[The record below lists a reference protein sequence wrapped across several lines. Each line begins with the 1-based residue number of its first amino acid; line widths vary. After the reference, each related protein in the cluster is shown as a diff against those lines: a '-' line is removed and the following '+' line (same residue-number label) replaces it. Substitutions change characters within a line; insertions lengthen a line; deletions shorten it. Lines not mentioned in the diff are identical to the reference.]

1 MKWLHK
7 RILQAILTIY
17 ATITLT
23 FVMVR
28 LIPGGPMDY
37 LRAQIRQQGGNP
49 GEMDQLLEAYANV
62 NPSQPL
68 WREYINYMVSLHQ
81 GDFGQSLFHS
91 GSVAEI
97 LADAVPWTVFLM
109 TISILSIYVLGIT
122 LGAVMAYYE
131 SGVFDN
137 VSSLVAIVSNS
148 VPYYVVAL
156 ILLFY
161 FGFDLGWFPTVGRAN
176 DTVDPGLTFPF
187 LAGVLNHAFLPAIS
201 LIVTSFGGIALAMR
215 GNSIRVLGEDYIRV
229 AHLRGLG
236 DQRIAIRYVGRNSV
250 LPLYTNF
257 LISVGYLFGGSVV
270 LETIFRY
277 QGLGFYLFEAISTRD
292 YPLMMGGF
300 IMITV
305 AVVIAMLV
313 GDLTYGKLDPRA
325 EQGESH
331 ESY

>member
-7 RILQAILTIY
+7 RILQAVLTIY
-17 ATITLT
+17 TTITLS
-23 FVMVR
+23 FVMIR

-49 GEMDQLLEAYANV
+49 GNMDQLLETYANI
-62 NPSQPL
+62 NPSEPL
-68 WREYINYMVSLHQ
+68 WREFLNYMVSIHQ

-91 GSVAEI
+91 DPVAGI
-97 LADAVPWTVFLM
+97 LTDAIPWTVFLM
-109 TISILSIYVLGIT
+109 TISILAIYVIGIA
-122 LGAVMAYYE
+122 LGATMAYYE
-131 SGVFDN
+131 SGLFDN
-137 VSSLVAIVSNS
+137 VSSVIAIFSNS
-148 VPYYVVAL
+148 IPYYVVAL
-156 ILLFY
+156 VLLFY

-176 DTVDPGLTFPF
+176 DAVDPGLTYAY
-187 LAGVLNHAFLPAIS
+187 LAGVLAHVFLPATS
-201 LIVTSFGGIALAMR
+201 LILTGFGGIALAMR

-236 DQRIAIRYVGRNSV
+236 DQRIATRYVGRNSV
-250 LPLYTNF
+250 LPLYTSF

-277 QGLGFYLFEAISTRD
+277 EGLGFYLFEAISSRD

-300 IMITV
+300 IMITI
-305 AVVIAMLV
+305 AVVVAMFV

-325 EQGESH
+325 EQGGTH

>member
-1 MKWLHK
+1 
-7 RILQAILTIY
+7 
-17 ATITLT
+17 
-23 FVMVR
+23 
-28 LIPGGPMDY
+28 MDY
-37 LRAQIRQQGGNP
+37 LRSQIRQQGGNP
-49 GEMDQLLEAYANV
+49 ENMDQLLEAYANI
-62 NPSQPL
+62 NPSEPL
-68 WREYINYMVSLHQ
+68 WREYLNYMVSIHQ
-81 GDFGQSLFHS
+81 GNFGESLFHS
-91 GSVAEI
+91 GTVGEI

-109 TISILSIYVLGIT
+109 TISILSIYIIGIT

-131 SGVFDN
+131 SGLFDN
-137 VSSLVAIVSNS
+137 ASSVIAIVSNS
-148 VPYYVVAL
+148 IPYYVVAL
-156 ILLFY
+156 VFLFF

-176 DTVDPGLTFPF
+176 DMVDPGLTFSF

-201 LIVTSFGGIALAMR
+201 LVLTSFGGIALAMR

-236 DQRIAIRYVGRNSV
+236 DKRVAIRYVGRNSI
-250 LPLYTNF
+250 LPLYTSF

-305 AVVIAMLV
+305 AVVIAMLI
-313 GDLTYGKLDPRA
+313 GDLTYGMLDPRA
-325 EQGESH
+325 EQGGSH